1 MSMELDVSREAADWN
16 RFAATW
22 RAPSP
27 RPAEPQSATKAGPT
41 SQALPS
47 AAKAPSRG
55 EANPRARLTDD
66 EVRAIRRRRNA
77 GERSA
82 DLAAEFGITSRMVN
96 LIARRERWSHVADA
110 AIIAPE
116 V

>member
-1 MSMELDVSREAADWN
+1 MSIELDVSREAADWS
-16 RFAATW
+16 RFAPTW

-27 RPAEPQSATKAGPT
+27 RPAVTEPAPNIRSPDVEVAP
-41 SQALPS
+41 PS
-47 AAKAPSRG
+47 AKAPSRG

-82 DLAAEFGITSRMVN
+82 GLAAEFGITPRMVN

-110 AIIAPE
+110 A
-116 V
+116 